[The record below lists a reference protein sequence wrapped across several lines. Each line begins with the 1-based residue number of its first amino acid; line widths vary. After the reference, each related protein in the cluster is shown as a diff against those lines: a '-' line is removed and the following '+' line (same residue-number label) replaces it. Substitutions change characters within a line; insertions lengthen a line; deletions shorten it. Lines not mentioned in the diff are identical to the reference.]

1 MEKRKRYP
9 KGTKKLIETG
19 KEKGRL
25 TYEEINEMLPSD
37 VVSSEQIDD
46 ILMMLG
52 DMDIEISSAPE
63 TKVAEVV
70 KAKEAKEAQEAQ
82 IVAAKSKVSDPVR
95 TYLHQMGQIAL
106 LTREEELKLA
116 KKIESAERKLRR
128 HVLNCGF
135 APKQIKIIVDRYLKK
150 LKDTETEIEDIL
162 DDEIGIQD
170 KDILRTMPA
179 LLDEIGGADIK
190 IQDLKKKLKKHGL
203 SREQELKI
211 NKEINLEKNRIIKI
225 GSKLKLSQTFIL
237 ETANKI
243 KCSLKEMQGMKA
255 EISDIINKVGI
266 SKKQIS
272 SVSREVKNNKMLPK
286 NVIKQ
291 TGHTAMEIL
300 EANHDINK
308 NQRRIRYL
316 EAEATLSFDQLS
328 TLVEDIEL
336 EEARVSVS
344 KKKMAEANLRLVVS
358 IAKKYVNRG
367 LSFLDLIQEGN
378 IGLMKAI
385 DKFEHKRGYKFS
397 TYATWWIRQAI
408 TRAIADQART
418 IRIPVHMIE
427 TINKF
432 ARASRE
438 LIQEFGEGPSPEQL
452 AERMNLPIDKVRG
465 IVKIAQH
472 PISLEAPVG
481 DEGDT
486 HFGDFIE
493 DKSSISPAT
502 ATSSVMLKEQLEEV
516 LGTLTEREA
525 KILRLRFGLN
535 NGYPHTLEE
544 VGNVFHVT
552 RERIRQIEAK
562 ALKKLCHPIRSRKLR
577 GFMEVTS

>member
-1 MEKRKRYP
+1 MKRKRYP
-9 KGTKKLIETG
+9 KGTKKLVELG
-19 KEKGRL
+19 KGKGHL

-37 VVSSEQIDD
+37 VVSSERIDD

-52 DMDIEISSAPE
+52 DMNIEISSAPE
-63 TKVAEVV
+63 TKVTAVSKEKKAE
-70 KAKEAKEAQEAQ
+70 ETLD
-82 IVAAKSKVSDPVR
+82 VATKSKVSDPVR
-95 TYLHQMGQIAL
+95 TYLHQMGQIDL
-106 LTREEELKLA
+106 LTREQEKKLA
-116 KKIESAERKLRR
+116 KKIEKAERKLRR
-128 HVLNCGF
+128 LVFTCGF

-150 LKDTETEIEDIL
+150 LKETETEIEDIL
-162 DDEIGIQD
+162 DNEIDIQS
-170 KDILRTMPA
+170 KYLLNRMPV
-179 LLDEIGGADIK
+179 LLDSIGDADIK
-190 IQDLKKKLKKHGL
+190 IHDLKRKLKKSGL
-203 SREQELKI
+203 SKEQKLKI
-211 NKEINLEKNRIIKI
+211 IEEINFQKNKIIKI
-225 GSKLKLSQTFIL
+225 GSKLKLSQTDIL

-243 KCSLKEMQGMKA
+243 KYSLKEMN
-255 EISDIINKVGI
+255 EIKERINEEVSDNI
-266 SKKQIS
+266 SK
-272 SVSREVKNNKMLPK
+272 
-286 NVIKQ
+286 IK
-291 TGHTAMEIL
+291 G
-300 EANHDINK
+300 K
-308 NQRRIRYL
+308 RRIRYL
-316 EAEATLSFDQLS
+316 ETEAALSLDQLS
-328 TLVEDIEL
+328 ELVKEIEH
-336 EEARVSVS
+336 EEVRISVA
-344 KKKMAEANLRLVVS
+344 KKEMAEANLRLVVS

-367 LSFLDLIQEGN
+367 LPFLDLIQEGN

-427 TINKF
+427 KINKF

-438 LIQEFGEGPSPEQL
+438 LIQEFGEEPSPEQL
-452 AERMNLPIDKVRG
+452 AEKMKLSMDKVRG

-493 DKSSISPAT
+493 DKSIVSPSN

-516 LGTLTEREA
+516 LVTLTEREA

-535 NGYPHTLEE
+535 DGYPHTLEE

-562 ALKKLCHPIRSRKLR
+562 ALKKLCHPIRSRKLK
-577 GFMEVTS
+577 GFLEVAR

>member
-1 MEKRKRYP
+1 MNKRKRYP
-9 KGTKKLIETG
+9 KGTKKLIELG
-19 KEKGRL
+19 KKEGHL
-25 TYEEINEMLPSD
+25 TYEEINEMLPVD
-37 VVSSEQIDD
+37 VISSEQIDD

-52 DMDIEISSAPE
+52 DMNIEILSAPE
-63 TKVAEVV
+63 TKITAVSKEKEVEEELDVAT
-70 KAKEAKEAQEAQ
+70 
-82 IVAAKSKVSDPVR
+82 KSKVSDPVR
-95 TYLHQMGQIAL
+95 TYLHQMGQIDL
-106 LTREEELKLA
+106 LTREQESKLA
-116 KKIESAERKLRR
+116 KKIEKAERKLRML
-128 HVLNCGF
+128 VFTCGF

-150 LKDTETEIEDIL
+150 LKETETEIEDIL
-162 DDEIGIQD
+162 DDEISIQN
-170 KDILRTMPA
+170 KDLLESMPA
-179 LLDEIGGADIK
+179 LLDSISDADIK
-190 IQDLKKKLKKHGL
+190 IHDLKRKLKKPGL
-203 SREQELKI
+203 SKEQELKI
-211 NKEINLEKNRIIKI
+211 TEKINLGKNRIIKI
-225 GSKLKLSQTFIL
+225 GSKLKLSQTDIL

-243 KCSLKEMQGMKA
+243 KYSLKEMQELKA
-255 EISDIINKVGI
+255 KIDE
-266 SKKQIS
+266 
-272 SVSREVKNNKMLPK
+272 
-286 NVIKQ
+286 
-291 TGHTAMEIL
+291 
-300 EANHDINK
+300 EANHNISK
-308 NQRRIRYL
+308 SRRRIRYL
-316 EAEATLSFDQLS
+316 EAEAALSFDQLS
-328 TLVEDIEL
+328 ELVKEIEH
-336 EEARVSVS
+336 EEVRISAV
-344 KKKMAEANLRLVVS
+344 KKEMAEANLRLVVS

-367 LSFLDLIQEGN
+367 LPFLDLIQEGN

-438 LIQEFGEGPSPEQL
+438 LIQEFGEEPSPEQL
-452 AERMNLPIDKVRG
+452 AERMKLPIDKVRG

-493 DKSSISPAT
+493 DKTIVSPSA

-516 LGTLTEREA
+516 LVTLTEREA
-525 KILRLRFGLN
+525 RILRLRFGLN

-577 GFMEVTS
+577 GFLEATG

>member
-1 MEKRKRYP
+1 MNKRKRYP

-19 KEKGRL
+19 KEKGHL
-25 TYEEINEMLPSD
+25 TYEEINEMLPGD
-37 VVSSEQIDD
+37 VVSSEKIDD
-46 ILMMLG
+46 IFMMLE
-52 DMDIEISSAPE
+52 DMDIEILSAPE
-63 TKVAEVV
+63 TKVINVV
-70 KAKEAKEAQEAQ
+70 KAKEVKEEQA
-82 IVAAKSKVSDPVR
+82 VAAKSKVSDPVR

-128 HVLNCGF
+128 QVLNCGF
-135 APKQIKIIVDRYLKK
+135 APKQIKIVVDKYLKK
-150 LKDTETEIEDIL
+150 LNETETEIEDIL
-162 DDEIGIQD
+162 DDRIEIQD
-170 KDILRTMPA
+170 KDLLKSMPA
-179 LLDEIGGADIK
+179 LLDKIGTADIK
-190 IQDLKKKLKKHGL
+190 IHDLKKKLKKRGL
-203 SREQELKI
+203 SREQESRI
-211 NKEINLEKNRIIKI
+211 IKEINLEKERIIKI
-225 GSKLKLSQTFIL
+225 GSKLKLSQAFIQ
-237 ETANKI
+237 ETSNKI
-243 KCSLKEMQGMKA
+243 KYSLKEIQGMKA
-255 EISDIINKVGI
+255 SISDTIDKIGI

-272 SVSREVKNNKMLPK
+272 AVSREIKNKNILPE
-286 NVIKQ
+286 NIIEQ

-300 EANHDINK
+300 EANHNINK
-308 NQRRIRYL
+308 DQRRIRYL

-328 TLVEDIEL
+328 KLVEDIER
-336 EEARVSVS
+336 EEARVSVA

-367 LSFLDLIQEGN
+367 LPFLDLIQEGN

-385 DKFEHKRGYKFS
+385 DKFEHRRGYKFS

-452 AERMNLPIDKVRG
+452 AKRMNLPIDKVRG

-493 DKSSISPAT
+493 DKSIISPSA

-562 ALKKLCHPIRSRKLR
+562 ALKKLAHPIRSRKLK
-577 GFMEVTS
+577 GFMEVTR

>member
-1 MEKRKRYP
+1 MDKRKRYP
-9 KGTKKLIETG
+9 KGTKKLIEAG
-19 KEKGRL
+19 KKKGHL
-25 TYEEINEMLPSD
+25 TYEEINEMLPGD
-37 VVSSEQIDD
+37 VVSSERIDD

-52 DMDIEISSAPE
+52 DMDIEILSTPE
-63 TKVAEVV
+63 TKITAVSKEKEVEETLDVAT
-70 KAKEAKEAQEAQ
+70 
-82 IVAAKSKVSDPVR
+82 KSKVSDPVR

-106 LTREEELKLA
+106 LTREQERKLA
-116 KKIESAERKLRR
+116 KKIEKAERKLRR
-128 HVLNCGF
+128 LVFTCGF

-150 LKDTETEIEDIL
+150 LKDTETEIEDII
-162 DDEIGIQD
+162 DNEIDIQS
-170 KDILRTMPA
+170 KDLLERMPA
-179 LLDEIGGADIK
+179 LLDSISGADIK
-190 IQDLKKKLKKHGL
+190 IHDLKKKLRKHGL
-203 SREQELKI
+203 SKKQELKI
-211 NKEINLEKNRIIKI
+211 TEEINSEKNRIIKV
-225 GSKLKLSQTFIL
+225 GSKLKLNQTDIL

-243 KCSLKEMQGMKA
+243 KSSLKEMQ
-255 EISDIINKVGI
+255 EIKTRINEITDKVRI
-266 SKKQIS
+266 SK
-272 SVSREVKNNKMLPK
+272 SR
-286 NVIKQ
+286 
-291 TGHTAMEIL
+291 
-300 EANHDINK
+300 
-308 NQRRIRYL
+308 RRIRYL
-316 EAEATLSFDQLS
+316 ESEAALSFDQLS
-328 TLVEDIEL
+328 ELVKEIEH
-336 EEARVSVS
+336 EEIRISAA
-344 KKKMAEANLRLVVS
+344 KKEMAEANLRLVVS

-367 LSFLDLIQEGN
+367 LPFLDLIQEGN

-438 LIQEFGEGPSPEQL
+438 LIQEFGEEPSPEKL
-452 AERMNLPIDKVRG
+452 AERMKLPIDKVRG

-493 DKSSISPAT
+493 DKSIVSPSD

-516 LGTLTEREA
+516 LVTLTEREA

-562 ALKKLCHPIRSRKLR
+562 ALKKLCHPIRSKKLK
-577 GFMEVTS
+577 GFLEVGARRDMPL

>member
-1 MEKRKRYP
+1 MNKRKRYP
-9 KGTKKLIETG
+9 KGTKKLIELG
-19 KEKGRL
+19 KKEGHL
-25 TYEEINEMLPSD
+25 TYEKINEMLPVD

-52 DMDIEISSAPE
+52 DMDIEILSAPE
-63 TKVAEVV
+63 TKITAVLKEKEVEETLDVAT
-70 KAKEAKEAQEAQ
+70 
-82 IVAAKSKVSDPVR
+82 KSKVSDPVR
-95 TYLHQMGQIAL
+95 TYLHQMGQIDL
-106 LTREEELKLA
+106 LTRDQELKLA
-116 KKIESAERKLRR
+116 KKIDKAERKLRR
-128 HVLNCGF
+128 LVFTCGF
-135 APKQIKIIVDRYLKK
+135 APKQIKIIVDRYLQK
-150 LKDTETEIEDIL
+150 LKETETEIEDIL
-162 DDEIGIQD
+162 DDEISIQS
-170 KDILRTMPA
+170 KDLLKSMPA
-179 LLDEIGGADIK
+179 LLDSISDADIK
-190 IQDLKKKLKKHGL
+190 IHDLKKKLKKHGL
-203 SREQELKI
+203 SKEQELKI
-211 NKEINLEKNRIIKI
+211 TEEINFEKNRIIKI
-225 GSKLKLSQTFIL
+225 GSNLKLSQTDIL

-243 KCSLKEMQGMKA
+243 KCSLKEMNEIKA
-255 EISDIINKVGI
+255 RINEIANKVGM

-272 SVSREVKNNKMLPK
+272 IISREITNKKILPK
-286 NVIKQ
+286 NVIEQ
-291 TGHTAMEIL
+291 TGHTLMEIL
-300 EANHDINK
+300 EANHNISK
-308 NQRRIRYL
+308 SQRRIRYL
-316 EAEATLSFDQLS
+316 EAEAALSFDQLS
-328 TLVEDIEL
+328 ELVKEIEY
-336 EEARVSVS
+336 EEVRISAV
-344 KKKMAEANLRLVVS
+344 KKEMAEANLRLVVS

-367 LSFLDLIQEGN
+367 LPFLDLIQEGN

-432 ARASRE
+432 ARTSRE
-438 LIQEFGEGPSPEQL
+438 LIQEFGEEPSPEQL
-452 AERMNLPIDKVRG
+452 AERMKLPIDKVRG

-493 DKSSISPAT
+493 DKSIVSPSA

-516 LGTLTEREA
+516 LVTLTEREA
-525 KILRLRFGLN
+525 RILRLRFGLN

-577 GFMEVTS
+577 GFLEVTS